1 MEESTMRKQITEY
14 TSALDALIAVT
25 KQLSIYEIQYHMA
38 SEEFFTQY
46 QQGKTDDDEIFVE
59 WANNYQHYLALH
71 HDVESQLKHV
81 A

>member
-1 MEESTMRKQITEY
+1 MRKQITEY

-25 KQLSIYEIQYHMA
+25 KQLRGYEIQYRMD
-38 SEEFFTQY
+38 SEEFFAQY
-46 QQGKTDDDEIFVE
+46 QQGKTEDDEVFVE

-71 HDVESQLKHV
+71 QDVASQLKNV